1 MTTPHNYNQKIVVA
15 VSGKG
20 RLLESLFESS
30 SRFNYVICGVIV
42 SNDYCGAI
50 EVAKSHQV
58 PIFFGDYSQQGLA
71 DTVEKQRKFLQ
82 NCAPG
87 LVVLAG
93 FLKKFPV
100 GLGGDALTINIHPSL
115 LPKYGG
121 PGFYGMKVHEAV
133 WAAKENHSGA
143 TIHIVNDKYDEGRI
157 VAQSRVALEASD
169 TPADIASKVFE
180 IEKQLLPKV
189 IEKILAGTL
198 DDAK

>member
-1 MTTPHNYNQKIVVA
+1 MTIPHNYNQKIVVA

-30 SRFNYVICGVIV
+30 SRFKYVISGVIV
-42 SNDYCGAI
+42 SNEHCNAI
-50 EVAKSHQV
+50 EVAKSHKV
-58 PIFFGDYSQQGLA
+58 PIFFGDYSENGWA
-71 DTVEKQRKFLQ
+71 DTVEKQKIFLQ
-82 NCAPG
+82 ACSPG

-133 WAAKENHSGA
+133 WAAKESYSGA

-157 VAQSRVALEASD
+157 VAQARVPLESSD
-169 TPADIASKVFE
+169 TPADIARKVFE